1 MRDRE
6 FISRVC
12 ALQLLS
18 DDKYRGDMDEFLA
31 EALTELNR
39 MQRNKIFE
47 LSKNFYSGL
56 RKNSCSLDAT
66 QLENILQIRN
76 ILMF

>member
-39 MQRNKIFE
+39 MQRNK
-47 LSKNFYSGL
+47 NF
-56 RKNSCSLDAT
+56 
-66 QLENILQIRN
+66 
-76 ILMF
+76 